1 MLVYGLKFC
10 FLLGQF
16 LAQMAR
22 SRRVVTQKE
31 AMSHS
36 VQQKILSCGA
46 GGGRPPS
53 PPRCT
58 DSSDTAPLSSTQVT
72 AAGVTEFGGGGVA
85 SAVTVCWDKVRAGLL
100 KCRKD
105 QVSATVNIKGVFVL
119 SASFVSFPLIFMSIL
134 DTSCMCKQFLD
145 NIIRQF
151 LTNCTFNICL

>member
-1 MLVYGLKFC
+1 MFSSGTISSPNGKVKTGSDAKGGHVPFC
-10 FLLGQF
+10 TAENPVLW
-16 LAQMAR
+16 R
-22 SRRVVTQKE
+22 
-31 AMSHS
+31 
-36 VQQKILSCGA
+36 
-46 GGGRPPS
+46 GRWQAS
-53 PPRCT
+53 LPPRCT

-119 SASFVSFPLIFMSIL
+119 SASFVSLPLICMSIL